1 MANER
6 LQGEDQF
13 HSKNY
18 LLEMPRY
25 HAKTHLKSAPQK
37 LNFLLAEA
45 ILKSYTLVK
54 EFCMKKRLPN
64 IFKTKNVM
72 KLTKTI
78 LKSFYRILQESICL
92 ISCIIFEK
100 IFLWL
105 YSITHAKMH
114 LKSGSQ
120 KLYYVM
126 EKAISKSYTL
136 VCSCKCSCMFPHIY
150 A

>member
-37 LNFLLAEA
+37 LNFIMAEA

-54 EFCMKKRLPN
+54 QFCMKERLPN
-64 IFKTKNVM
+64 IFKSKNVS

-78 LKSFYRILQESICL
+78 LKSSYRILQEFICP
-92 ISCIIFEK
+92 ISCIILEK
-100 IFLWL
+100 N
-105 YSITHAKMH
+105 
-114 LKSGSQ
+114 
-120 KLYYVM
+120 
-126 EKAISKSYTL
+126 ISL
-136 VCSCKCSCMFPHIY
+136 VVFY
-150 A
+150 